1 MQTKNDYKKHRENLF
16 KKMSPNSIA
25 ILATSPITRRSAD
38 QNYPFTPGNDFYY
51 FTGFPEPEAVA
62 MFIKSEKDGERYV
75 LFNRRKDPMKEQWSG
90 VRVGQDVAKA
100 EYQVDAAYPIDELLT
115 KLPDLMCD
123 QEVLYFTWGRYANL
137 DETIKT
143 CLNVI
148 RDRVRAGVKIPDTL
162 INVEGIVSEMRL
174 IKNKNE
180 IICMRKAAEI
190 SAAAHKHAMRACY
203 PGNNEYHVHAELMYE
218 FLRQGGQG
226 EAYESI
232 VAGGE
237 NACILHYIVNDQV
250 LKANELLLIDAAV
263 KYKFYCADLTR
274 TYPISGKYSAEQKAI
289 YEIVLRAQLAAIAI
303 AKPGVC
309 WFDMEVIA
317 RKIITEGLVDLG
329 ILTGSVN
336 DLLAQN
342 AYLPFYMHRIG
353 HWLGMDVHDVSR
365 YKVNGEWRALQAG
378 MVTTVEP
385 GI

>member
-1 MQTKNDYKKHRENLF
+1 
-16 KKMSPNSIA
+16 
-25 ILATSPITRRSAD
+25 
-38 QNYPFTPGNDFYY
+38 
-51 FTGFPEPEAVA
+51 
-62 MFIKSEKDGERYV
+62 
-75 LFNRRKDPMKEQWSG
+75 
-90 VRVGQDVAKA
+90 
-100 EYQVDAAYPIDELLT
+100 
-115 KLPDLMCD
+115 
-123 QEVLYFTWGRYANL
+123 
-137 DETIKT
+137 
-143 CLNVI
+143 
-148 RDRVRAGVKIPDTL
+148 
-162 INVEGIVSEMRL
+162 
-174 IKNKNE
+174 
-180 IICMRKAAEI
+180 MRKAAEI

-385 GI
+385 GIYIKPGLDVDQRWWGIGIRIEDDVLITESGTDVLTKDMPKEIAEIERLMAEARVKK